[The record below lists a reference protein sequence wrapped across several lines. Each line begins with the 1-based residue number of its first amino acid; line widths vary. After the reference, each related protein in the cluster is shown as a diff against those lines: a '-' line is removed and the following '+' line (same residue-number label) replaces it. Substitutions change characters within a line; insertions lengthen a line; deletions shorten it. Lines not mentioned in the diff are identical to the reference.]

1 MSQVVFPSDVGDLF
15 GLHGL
20 QLWTVGD
27 TMTQTT
33 AKCAAPLS
41 CGCSKKKKMSKN
53 RERKKKAAGKDGD
66 VKAFFCETTH
76 LRCQA
81 WSRLRSGAPGALEEP
96 SVWPRSAGL

>member
-33 AKCAAPLS
+33 AKCAASLS
-41 CGCSKKKKMSKN
+41 CGCSKKKK
-53 RERKKKAAGKDGD
+53 
-66 VKAFFCETTH
+66 
-76 LRCQA
+76 
-81 WSRLRSGAPGALEEP
+81 
-96 SVWPRSAGL
+96 

>member
-41 CGCSKKKKMSKN
+41 CGSSKKKKMSKN
-53 RERKKKAAGKDGD
+53 RERKKRPQAKM
-66 VKAFFCETTH
+66 ET
-76 LRCQA
+76 
-81 WSRLRSGAPGALEEP
+81 
-96 SVWPRSAGL
+96 